1 MGTWEEI
8 AILERFFT
16 SLKWTCS
23 GGNLIMSEERYTFQ
37 ADVHRVLDIVINS
50 LYQHRD
56 IFLRELIS
64 NAADALHKLQFQK
77 INNVDIHDP
86 EAELKIIV
94 EVDEEQKIITV
105 KDTGIGMTKDELREN
120 LGTIAQSGTLRF
132 LEEIKKHGTEA
143 SIPELIGQF
152 GVGFYSIFMVAK
164 EVTVRSRSYKK
175 DEPAHEWV
183 SQGTESF
190 IIRPTEK
197 DDRGTEVII
206 KLKDD
211 AEEFADKSTIRQ
223 IIKKYSDY
231 VPFPIELDGEV
242 TNQQTSLWRKS
253 PSEVEEEEYE
263 KFYQY
268 VSNSFDKPLHVIHY
282 SVDAPLQLNCL
293 LYIPSFRK
301 NILLIPESEWGV
313 RLYSRNV
320 LIQERSKEVLPSYF
334 RFIEGVVDSEDL
346 PLNVSRETVQVSRV
360 VASIKKTLT
369 NKLLKEL
376 DKIARSDQEKYAKFW
391 KEFGI
396 FIKDGVINDEKNREK
411 LIKLL
416 RFKTN
421 KTKDDEIISLDEYL
435 KRKPEDQDAIY
446 YLIADDLTMA
456 RNSPH
461 LEYYE
466 EKGWEVLFLIE
477 PVVDSFLLMHVR
489 SYKDVPLKAIDVT
502 DEPITEESEDEDS
515 EKDQEKS
522 GDDGVDEDIRPSFK
536 KLRERV
542 KEVLGDKIL
551 EVRAST
557 KLRGSPCRLTAR
569 EGFGAQFQRIYRYM
583 TENIVAPPKVL
594 ELNPHHPIIEK
605 LEFLVEAEPENELIN
620 KIIWQLFE
628 NSLLLDGNLQQ
639 PTSMIPRI
647 NEIILAALDGVVKS
661 N

>member
-1 MGTWEEI
+1 MTEE
-8 AILERFFT
+8 
-16 SLKWTCS
+16 K
-23 GGNLIMSEERYTFQ
+23 YKFQ

-77 INNVDIHDP
+77 INNADIHDP
-86 EAELKIIV
+86 EAELKIV
-94 EVDEEQKIITV
+94 VDVDEDQKVITI
-105 KDTGIGMTKDELREN
+105 KDTGIGMTKEELREN

-132 LEEIKKHGTEA
+132 LEEIKNQGAEA

-152 GVGFYSIFMVAK
+152 GVGFYSVFMVAK
-164 EVTVRSRSYKK
+164 EVIVKSRSYKK

-190 IIRPTEK
+190 VIRPTEK
-197 DDRGTEVII
+197 EDRGTEIII
-206 KLKDD
+206 KLKED
-211 AEEFADKSTIRQ
+211 AEEFADKYKIKE

-242 TNQQTSLWRKS
+242 VNQQTSLWRKS
-253 PSEVEEEEYE
+253 PNEVKEEEYE

-293 LYIPSFRK
+293 LFIPSFRK
-301 NILLIPESEWGV
+301 NILLIPETEWGV

-320 LIQERSKEVLPSYF
+320 LIQERSKDVLPSYF

-376 DKIARSDQEKYAKFW
+376 EKIARTDEEKYKKFW

-421 KTKDDEIISLDEYL
+421 KTKEDELISLDDYL
-435 KRKPEDQDAIY
+435 KRKPEEQDAIY
-446 YLIADDLTMA
+446 YLIADDETMA

-461 LEYYE
+461 IEFYE
-466 EKGWEVLFLIE
+466 EKGWEVLFLVE
-477 PVVDSFLLMHVR
+477 PVVDSFLLMHLR
-489 SYKDVPLKAIDVT
+489 SYKDIQLKAIDVT
-502 DEPITEESEDEDS
+502 EEPIEEDKDKDEDEDS
-515 EKDQEKS
+515 EGKDKDESK
-522 GDDGVDEDIRPSFK
+522 DEIDEDLRPSFK
-536 KLRERV
+536 KLKERI
-542 KEVLGDKIL
+542 KSTLGDKIL

-557 KLRGSPCRLTAR
+557 KLRGSPCRLAAR

-583 TENIVAPPKVL
+583 TENFVAPPKVL
-594 ELNPHHPIIEK
+594 ELNLNHPIIEK
-605 LEFLVEAEPENELIN
+605 LEFLVEAEPENELIE
-620 KIIWQLFE
+620 KVIWQLFE
-628 NSLLLDGNLQQ
+628 NALLLDGSMQQ
-639 PTSMIPRI
+639 PASMVPRV
-647 NEIILAALDGVVKS
+647 NEIILAALEGATKQK
-661 N
+661 

>member
-1 MGTWEEI
+1 MTEE
-8 AILERFFT
+8 
-16 SLKWTCS
+16 K
-23 GGNLIMSEERYTFQ
+23 YKFQ

-77 INNVDIHDP
+77 INNADIHDP
-86 EAELKIIV
+86 EAELKIV
-94 EVDEEQKIITV
+94 VDVDEDQKVITI
-105 KDTGIGMTKDELREN
+105 KDTGIGMTKEELREN

-132 LEEIKKHGTEA
+132 LEEIKNQGAEA

-152 GVGFYSIFMVAK
+152 GVGFYSVFMVAK
-164 EVTVRSRSYKK
+164 EVIVKSRSYKK

-190 IIRPTEK
+190 VIRPTEK
-197 DDRGTEVII
+197 EDRGTEIII
-206 KLKDD
+206 KLKED
-211 AEEFADKSTIRQ
+211 AEEFADKYKIKE

-242 TNQQTSLWRKS
+242 VNQQTSLWRKS
-253 PSEVEEEEYE
+253 PNEVKEEEYE

-293 LYIPSFRK
+293 LFIPSFRK
-301 NILLIPESEWGV
+301 NILLIPETEWGV

-320 LIQERSKEVLPSYF
+320 LIQERSKDVLPSYF

-376 DKIARSDQEKYAKFW
+376 EKIARTDEEKYKKFW

-421 KTKDDEIISLDEYL
+421 KTKEDELISLDDYL
-435 KRKPEDQDAIY
+435 KRKPEEQDAIY
-446 YLIADDLTMA
+446 YLIADDETMA

-461 LEYYE
+461 IEFYE
-466 EKGWEVLFLIE
+466 EKGWEVLFLVE
-477 PVVDSFLLMHVR
+477 PVVDSFLLMHLR
-489 SYKDVPLKAIDVT
+489 SYKDIQLKAIDVT
-502 DEPITEESEDEDS
+502 EEPIEEDKDKDKDEDS
-515 EKDQEKS
+515 EGKDKDESK
-522 GDDGVDEDIRPSFK
+522 DEIDEDLRPSFK
-536 KLRERV
+536 KLKERI
-542 KEVLGDKIL
+542 KSTLGDKIL

-557 KLRGSPCRLTAR
+557 KLRGSPCRLAAR

-583 TENIVAPPKVL
+583 TENFVAPPKVL
-594 ELNPHHPIIEK
+594 ELNLNHPIIEK
-605 LEFLVEAEPENELIN
+605 LEFLVEAEPENELIE
-620 KIIWQLFE
+620 KVIWQLFE
-628 NSLLLDGNLQQ
+628 NALLLDGSMQQ
-639 PTSMIPRI
+639 PASMVPRV
-647 NEIILAALDGVVKS
+647 NEIILAALEGATKQK
-661 N
+661 